1 MFGVIG
7 ENPTLEQMQNL
18 VSRRKMR
25 PLWPVSWK
33 DTAAARLL
41 CETAEDCWDQV
52 SFCHSFSKQTEKFT
66 ERFV

>member
-1 MFGVIG
+1 MLLLCVVG

-52 SFCHSFSKQTEKFT
+52 SFVWILFT
-66 ERFV
+66 TPGN